1 MASWTVGGPVIGEAG
16 PSLWVE
22 VKRVLLPDGRDMPL
36 AEEPTYF
43 LRWELVTT
51 ARLYDAAPA
60 DIRRIG

>member
-1 MASWTVGGPVIGEAG
+1 M
-16 PSLWVE
+16 
-22 VKRVLLPDGRDMPL
+22 KRVLLPDGRDMPL